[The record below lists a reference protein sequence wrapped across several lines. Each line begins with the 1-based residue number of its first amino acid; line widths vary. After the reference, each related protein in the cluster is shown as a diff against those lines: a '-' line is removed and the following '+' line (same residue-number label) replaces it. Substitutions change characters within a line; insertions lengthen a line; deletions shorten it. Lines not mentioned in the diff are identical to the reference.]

1 MDNRFRERLT
11 EINTPSHE
19 IEERL
24 MRFKKDYEARV
35 KAETNAEIVRIREF
49 EISTV
54 RMEE

>member
-1 MDNRFRERLT
+1 
-11 EINTPSHE
+11 
-19 IEERL
+19 